1 MSDELVLSA
10 WQLYTGLFILFW
22 AAQIYFSSF
31 WMTILCCLKFGLMAQ
46 LLTDYMYRRGR
57 YDEIGD
63 NNDKNQLNTLVGMAR
78 TEAELVPSLTAMA
91 KEEAG
96 METRLYGCSPIQC
109 LFCFL

>member
-1 MSDELVLSA
+1 MG
-10 WQLYTGLFILFW
+10 GLFILFW

-57 YDEIGD
+57 YETGQ
-63 NNDKNQLNTLVGMAR
+63 NEKNQLNTLVGMAR

-96 METRLYGCSPIQC
+96 MDMETKFKERAVLLERHDGYRVSD
-109 LFCFL
+109 L